1 MSEKGS
7 ANVQSR
13 DTANHPPTTSPTSG
27 YGGNQEFNRWWEH
40 WMSKVPNSRL
50 SAKST
55 LTKDSPDKAS
65 YPSELD
71 ETMKQKDAA

>member
-7 ANVQSR
+7 PNVQPRAGRLPTNSS
-13 DTANHPPTTSPTSG
+13 TAR
-27 YGGNQEFNRWWEH
+27 YKGNKEFNQWWEH

-55 LTKDSPDKAS
+55 LTKNTTGKAS

-71 ETMKQKDAA
+71 ETMKRKDAA